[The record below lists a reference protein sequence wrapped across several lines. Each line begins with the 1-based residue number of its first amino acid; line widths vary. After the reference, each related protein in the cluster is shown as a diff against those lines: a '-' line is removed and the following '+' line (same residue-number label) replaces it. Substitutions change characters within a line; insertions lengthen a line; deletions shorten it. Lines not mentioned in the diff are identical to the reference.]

1 MTDTISHEELNDRLI
16 EANRRGKVNYTP
28 YLDPNASYVVRTVSD
43 LQEGLLLP
51 DANRVS
57 LSFRKGWDDERARRK
72 QERMAREHPEL
83 ELLIA
88 TRDRLKTALTLL
100 TETINRVEKDYQ

>member
-1 MTDTISHEELNDRLI
+1 MNTISHEDINNRLI
-16 EANRRGKVNYTP
+16 EAQRRGRLQYTV
-28 YLDPNASYVVRTVSD
+28 YVDPTASYVVRTVSD

-57 LSFRKGWDDERARRK
+57 LSFRKGWDDERARLK
-72 QERMAREHPEL
+72 QERMDREHPEL

-88 TRDRLKTALTLL
+88 TRDRLKSALTQI
-100 TETINRVEKDYQ
+100 TDTIIRVEKDYQ